1 MQQIPANAL
10 PEDRQNDYRNCFI
23 PGYKDWVV
31 VGADYASQELA
42 VIASLSKD
50 PVFLDALETGKD
62 LKIKLAHIQ

>member
-31 VGADYASQELA
+31 VGADYAS
-42 VIASLSKD
+42 
-50 PVFLDALETGKD
+50 
-62 LKIKLAHIQ
+62 